1 MIALNFLM
9 IACMS
14 VISAQPASGTPGD
27 AHQAERAA
35 RLDVMRQVV
44 QKMKVYTLDDGRR
57 EEVPLRAEPVLRMTD
72 MSREREDGTI
82 WLWGPSGRPVA
93 MLQFWRQFDQGN
105 AAWWGAISS
114 LWTTPVEADLG
125 SGYRWRPERGGLA
138 PQAFPDAPAP
148 AQQSAARLRQMKQ
161 LATRLTAHE
170 MGDPQRTEFRILPT
184 PVHRYSE
191 PAARILDGAVFVFC
205 HDTDPEIIV
214 LIDAF
219 DGSPQTWRFAL
230 APMSSAE
237 LHVLLDGREVW
248 SVPPAPGITGR
259 PSDPYWLVG
268 GLK

>member
-1 MIALNFLM
+1 MTALTFAV

-14 VISAQPASGTPGD
+14 VIAAQPASGPADD

-44 QKMKVYTLDDGRR
+44 QKMRVYTLDDGRR
-57 EEVPLRAEPVLRMTD
+57 GEVPLRAEPVLRMTD
-72 MSREREDGTI
+72 MSRDREDGTI

-93 MLQFWRQFDQGN
+93 MLQLWRQFDPGQ
-105 AAWWGAISS
+105 AFWWGAISS
-114 LWTTPVEADLG
+114 LRPTPVEADLG
-125 SGYRWRPERGGLA
+125 SGYRWHPERGGIA
-138 PQAFPDAPAP
+138 PQAFPGAPAP

-184 PVHRYSE
+184 PVHRYSD
-191 PAARILDGAVFVFC
+191 PAARVLDGAVFLFC

-214 LIDAF
+214 LIETL
-219 DGSPQTWRFAL
+219 DGSPQTWQFAL
-230 APMSSAE
+230 APLSSAR

-248 SVPPAPGITGR
+248 SLPPAPGVTGR
-259 PSDPYWLVG
+259 PTDPYWLVG